1 MVLEKDFKETIVNIK
16 NEIINTQTQILS
28 DANGRLINLYFKL
41 GKILN
46 DNSKWGD
53 KFIEKL
59 EVELKL
65 DFPNTKGFS
74 ARNLR
79 RMKRF
84 YLEYKD
90 EEILPPAVAKLPW
103 THNIM
108 LLEKIKDKEKRFWYA
123 NEAANCNW
131 SKVVLDNQIDMNLYE
146 RKALADK
153 KNNFKNTLVESQSDL
168 ANDLQKDPYIFNL
181 PFLKEKYVEK
191 ELEES
196 MVERIRNVLL
206 ELGNGF
212 SFIGNQY
219 KITVGNEDYFIDMLF
234 YHLKLHCYIVV
245 ELKTIPFKPEFI
257 GQLNFYLTALDEQV
271 KDKMD
276 APTIGLLLCKSKD
289 KLTVEYSLKGINKP
303 IGVSSYEIS
312 KYLPKDILEVLPT
325 EEDIN
330 LHVPTHKFHHLVFYN
345 HHNYFLQVL
354 QDVQA
359 LYSCLMNPMMLA
371 KLELE
376 PYFYK
381 QKILFLSYYP
391 L

>member
-1 MVLEKDFKETIVNIK
+1 MFEQDFKETIVNIK

-28 DANGRLINLYFKL
+28 DANTRLINLYFRL
-41 GKILN
+41 GKIIN

-59 EVELKL
+59 ELELKL

-79 RMKRF
+79 RIKKF

-90 EEILPPAVAKLPW
+90 ETILPPAVAKLPW

-108 LLEKIKDKEKRFWYA
+108 LIEKIKDKNVRFWYA
-123 NEAANCNW
+123 NEAANSNW
-131 SKVVLDNQIDMNLYE
+131 SKVILNHQIDMDLYN
-146 RKALADK
+146 RKVLTD
-153 KNNFKNTLVESQSDL
+153 KNNNFRNVLVDPQSDL

-181 PFLKEKYVEK
+181 PFLKEKYVER

-196 MVERIRNVLL
+196 MIERIRDVLL

-219 KITVGNEDYFIDMLF
+219 KITVSDNDYYIDMLF
-234 YHLKLHCYIVV
+234 YHLKLHCYIAV
-245 ELKTIPFKPEFI
+245 ELKAVPFKPEFI

-271 KDKMD
+271 KDKLD

-289 KLTVEYSLKGINKP
+289 KLTVEYSLKGVDKP

-312 KYLPKDILEVLPT
+312 KYLPKDMLESLPT

-330 LHVPTHKFHHLVFYN
+330 LHVDIV
-345 HHNYFLQVL
+345 
-354 QDVQA
+354 D
-359 LYSCLMNPMMLA
+359 
-371 KLELE
+371 E
-376 PYFYK
+376 
-381 QKILFLSYYP
+381 
-391 L
+391 

>member
-1 MVLEKDFKETIVNIK
+1 
-16 NEIINTQTQILS
+16 
-28 DANGRLINLYFKL
+28 
-41 GKILN
+41 
-46 DNSKWGD
+46 
-53 KFIEKL
+53 
-59 EVELKL
+59 
-65 DFPNTKGFS
+65 
-74 ARNLR
+74 
-79 RMKRF
+79 
-84 YLEYKD
+84 
-90 EEILPPAVAKLPW
+90 
-103 THNIM
+103 
-108 LLEKIKDKEKRFWYA
+108 
-123 NEAANCNW
+123 
-131 SKVVLDNQIDMNLYE
+131 MNLYE

-330 LHVPTHKFHHLVFYN
+330 LH
-345 HHNYFLQVL
+345 
-354 QDVQA
+354 
-359 LYSCLMNPMMLA
+359 M
-371 KLELE
+371 
-376 PYFYK
+376 
-381 QKILFLSYYP
+381 I
-391 L
+391 

>member
-1 MVLEKDFKETIVNIK
+1 MLEKDFKDTIINIK

-28 DANGRLINLYFKL
+28 DANSRLINLYFKL
-41 GKILN
+41 GKIIN

-53 KFIEKL
+53 KFIETL

-65 DFPNTKGFS
+65 DFPNIKGFS

-108 LLEKIKDKEKRFWYA
+108 LIEKIKDKNIRFWYA
-123 NEAANCNW
+123 NEAANGNW
-131 SKVVLDNQIDMNLYE
+131 SKVVLDHQINMKLYE
-146 RKALADK
+146 RKALPDK
-153 KNNFKNTLVESQSDL
+153 KNNFKNILIEPQSDL

-181 PFLKEKYVEK
+181 PLLKEKYVEK

-196 MVERIRNVLL
+196 MVERIRDVLL
-206 ELGNGF
+206 EFGNGF

-219 KITVGNEDYFIDMLF
+219 KLTVGNNDYFIDMLF

-245 ELKTIPFKPEFI
+245 ELKAVPFKPEFI
-257 GQLNFYLTALDEQV
+257 GQLNLYLTALDEQV
-271 KDKMD
+271 KDNLD
-276 APTIGLLLCKSKD
+276 YPSIGLLLCKSKD
-289 KLTVEYSLKGINKP
+289 KLTVEYSLKGVDKP

-312 KYLPKDILEVLPT
+312 KYLPKNLEELLPT

-330 LHVPTHKFHHLVFYN
+330 IHI
-345 HHNYFLQVL
+345 
-354 QDVQA
+354 D
-359 LYSCLMNPMMLA
+359 
-371 KLELE
+371 LEGDE
-376 PYFYK
+376 ENE
-381 QKILFLSYYP
+381 
-391 L
+391 

>member
-1 MVLEKDFKETIVNIK
+1 MLEKDFKETIVSIK

-28 DANGRLINLYFKL
+28 DANSRLINLYFKL
-41 GKILN
+41 GKIIN

-53 KFIEKL
+53 KFIETL

-65 DFPNTKGFS
+65 DFPNIKGFS

-108 LLEKIKDKEKRFWYA
+108 LIEKVKDKNIRFWYA
-123 NEAANCNW
+123 NEAANGNW
-131 SKVVLDNQIDMNLYE
+131 SKVVLDHQIDMKLYE
-146 RKALADK
+146 RKALSDK
-153 KNNFKNTLVESQSDL
+153 NNNFKSTLIEPQSDL

-181 PFLKEKYVEK
+181 PLLKEKYVER

-196 MVERIRNVLL
+196 MVERIRDILL
-206 ELGNGF
+206 EFGNGF

-219 KITVGNEDYFIDMLF
+219 KLTVGNSDYFIDMLF

-245 ELKTIPFKPEFI
+245 ELKAVPFKPEFI
-257 GQLNFYLTALDEQV
+257 GQINFYLTALDEQV
-271 KDKMD
+271 KDNLD
-276 APTIGLLLCKSKD
+276 APSIGLLLCKSKD
-289 KLTVEYSLKGINKP
+289 KLTVEYSLKGVDKP

-312 KYLPKDILEVLPT
+312 KYLPKNLEELLPT

-330 LHVPTHKFHHLVFYN
+330 IHIDFEGDEEN
-345 HHNYFLQVL
+345 
-354 QDVQA
+354 
-359 LYSCLMNPMMLA
+359 
-371 KLELE
+371 E
-376 PYFYK
+376 
-381 QKILFLSYYP
+381 
-391 L
+391 

>member
-153 KNNFKNTLVESQSDL
+153 KNNFKNTLVEPQSDL

-191 ELEES
+191 ELEEF

-330 LHVPTHKFHHLVFYN
+330 LH
-345 HHNYFLQVL
+345 
-354 QDVQA
+354 
-359 LYSCLMNPMMLA
+359 M
-371 KLELE
+371 
-376 PYFYK
+376 
-381 QKILFLSYYP
+381 I
-391 L
+391 

>member
-1 MVLEKDFKETIVNIK
+1 MLEKDFKETIINIK

-28 DANGRLINLYFKL
+28 DANSRLINLYFKL
-41 GKILN
+41 GKIIN

-53 KFIEKL
+53 KFIETL

-65 DFPNTKGFS
+65 DFPNIKGFS

-108 LLEKIKDKEKRFWYA
+108 LIEKIKDKNIRFWYA
-123 NEAANCNW
+123 NEAANGNW
-131 SKVVLDNQIDMNLYE
+131 SKVVLDHQIDMKLYE
-146 RKALADK
+146 RKALPDK
-153 KNNFKNTLVESQSDL
+153 KNNFKNTLIEPQSDL

-181 PFLKEKYVEK
+181 PLLKEKYVEK

-196 MVERIRNVLL
+196 MVERIRDVLL
-206 ELGNGF
+206 EFGNGF

-219 KITVGNEDYFIDMLF
+219 KLTVGNNDYFIDMLF

-245 ELKTIPFKPEFI
+245 ELKAVPFKPEFI
-257 GQLNFYLTALDEQV
+257 GQLNFYLTALNEQV
-271 KDKMD
+271 KDNLD
-276 APTIGLLLCKSKD
+276 SPSIGLLLCKSKD
-289 KLTVEYSLKGINKP
+289 KLTVEYSLKGVDKP

-312 KYLPKDILEVLPT
+312 KYLPKNLEELLPT

-330 LHVPTHKFHHLVFYN
+330 IHI
-345 HHNYFLQVL
+345 
-354 QDVQA
+354 D
-359 LYSCLMNPMMLA
+359 
-371 KLELE
+371 LEGDE
-376 PYFYK
+376 VNE
-381 QKILFLSYYP
+381 
-391 L
+391 

>member
-1 MVLEKDFKETIVNIK
+1 MLEKDFKETIVNIK

-28 DANGRLINLYFKL
+28 DANSRLINLYFKL
-41 GKILN
+41 GKIIN

-53 KFIEKL
+53 KFIETL

-65 DFPNTKGFS
+65 DFPNIKGFS

-84 YLEYKD
+84 YLEYQD

-108 LLEKIKDKEKRFWYA
+108 LIEKIKDKNIRFWYA
-123 NEAANCNW
+123 NEAVNGNW
-131 SKVVLDNQIDMNLYE
+131 SKVVLDHQIDMKLYE
-146 RKALADK
+146 RKALPDK
-153 KNNFKNTLVESQSDL
+153 KNNFKNTLIEPQSDL

-181 PFLKEKYVEK
+181 PLLKEKYVEK

-196 MVERIRNVLL
+196 MVERIRDVLL
-206 ELGNGF
+206 EFGNGF

-219 KITVGNEDYFIDMLF
+219 KLTVGDSDYFIDMLF

-245 ELKTIPFKPEFI
+245 ELKAVPFKPEFI

-271 KDKMD
+271 KDNLD
-276 APTIGLLLCKSKD
+276 APSIGLLLCKSKD
-289 KLTVEYSLKGINKP
+289 KLTVEYSLKGVDKP

-312 KYLPKDILEVLPT
+312 KYLPKNLEELLPT

-330 LHVPTHKFHHLVFYN
+330 IHI
-345 HHNYFLQVL
+345 
-354 QDVQA
+354 D
-359 LYSCLMNPMMLA
+359 
-371 KLELE
+371 LEGDE
-376 PYFYK
+376 ENE
-381 QKILFLSYYP
+381 
-391 L
+391 

>member
-1 MVLEKDFKETIVNIK
+1 MLEKDFKETIVSIK

-28 DANGRLINLYFKL
+28 DANSRLINLYFKL
-41 GKILN
+41 GKIIN

-53 KFIEKL
+53 KFIETL

-65 DFPNTKGFS
+65 DFPNIKGFS
-74 ARNLR
+74 SRNLR

-108 LLEKIKDKEKRFWYA
+108 LIEKIKDKNIRFWYA
-123 NEAANCNW
+123 NEAANGNW
-131 SKVVLDNQIDMNLYE
+131 SKVVLDHQIDMKLYE
-146 RKALADK
+146 RKALPDK
-153 KNNFKNTLVESQSDL
+153 KNNFKNTLIEPQSDL

-181 PFLKEKYVEK
+181 PLLKEKYVEK

-196 MVERIRNVLL
+196 MIERIRDVLL
-206 ELGNGF
+206 EFGNGF

-219 KITVGNEDYFIDMLF
+219 KLTVGDSDYFIDMLF

-245 ELKTIPFKPEFI
+245 ELKAVPFKPEFI
-257 GQLNFYLTALDEQV
+257 GQLNFYLTVLDEQV
-271 KDKMD
+271 KDNLD
-276 APTIGLLLCKSKD
+276 APSIGLLLCKSKD
-289 KLTVEYSLKGINKP
+289 KLTVEYSLKGVDKP

-312 KYLPKDILEVLPT
+312 KYLPKNLEELLPT

-330 LHVPTHKFHHLVFYN
+330 IHI
-345 HHNYFLQVL
+345 
-354 QDVQA
+354 D
-359 LYSCLMNPMMLA
+359 
-371 KLELE
+371 LEGDE
-376 PYFYK
+376 ENE
-381 QKILFLSYYP
+381 
-391 L
+391 